1 MKKFWKSVNI
11 WWSYGQELG
20 VLFFWLTVYIHY
32 SEWGCGGRRAWW
44 TEYRTE
50 KWFILILLR
59 TVKLFRWTLCW
70 KSIVENVSILS
81 SLCQNAQHLY
91 KCLAMANAM
100 KYTFHCATAS
110 PSRCRHTPESII
122 SSQDPLNYH
131 PRVTGC
137 FSQYSHAV
145 MVIRH
150 STVAC
155 GTGYKEQR
163 GDWKCET
170 WICGTNLY
178 GWKLREK
185 LVWKA
190 KVWKS
195 VLM

>member
-1 MKKFWKSVNI
+1 MSAF
-11 WWSYGQELG
+11 
-20 VLFFWLTVYIHY
+20 
-32 SEWGCGGRRAWW
+32 
-44 TEYRTE
+44 
-50 KWFILILLR
+50 
-59 TVKLFRWTLCW
+59 
-70 KSIVENVSILS
+70 LS

-122 SSQDPLNYH
+122 SSHDPLNYH

-145 MVIRH
+145 MVIGH

-170 WICGTNLY
+170 WICGTNLHW
-178 GWKLREK
+178 WKLRDMKMRDQFAGVEN
-185 LVWKA
+185 A
-190 KVWKS
+190 GKVSMESQS
-195 VLM
+195 VKKCLNVVVFVCRVIPSV